1 MKGVML
7 KEALCYLEMRL
18 SVIPVRRDKKPYL
31 ASWKDY
37 QTRLPQEWELQE
49 WWSTWPDANIGVV
62 TGKVSGLVVVDVDGE
77 HGLETAKRLN
87 LPKGPTVKTGKG
99 YHRYFCYPSN
109 GDIRNFQCR
118 AGLNGIDL
126 RANGGYVVAPPSIHK
141 SGKEYQWITPLN
153 GALPHLPE
161 TILASSPE
169 DKQPVA
175 DLFKGSVP
183 EGQRNNALARI
194 AGKLLHEDWGPEEVL
209 QFALAWNRL
218 NKPPLPEKE
227 VKTTVQSIHKTRQ
240 NGVKG
245 SVSQFGSPIV
255 GGKTA
260 KLEVTTLADIY
271 KAPDPSWLVEKLLL
285 DGSVTL
291 LSAYAKDGKTFLTQE
306 IARCVATGEPLFG
319 FLETNQ
325 GSVLF
330 VDSENNWSL
339 LKDRYEKLG
348 VSDSLPINYLSFQSV
363 RLDTASGIEALKG
376 KVEELQPRLVIFDTL
391 TRFHKKKENEAGEM
405 SNVMEALRGLAKPGR
420 TVLPLHHNRKGTDG
434 RPEESPRGSGDILA
448 SVDNLI
454 ILKKDKDCF
463 VLAFQT
469 GRTEGLGRPI
479 RYKIESAESGSIC
492 FSYQGNVL
500 SKEEE
505 LVQNVVKALKDN
517 ELGVEDIRMELSKAE
532 LAVGEKKLR
541 ETLNRHE
548 NREFLVR
555 ITGHNKALYK
565 VNPDWQFGGG
575 I

>member
-1 MKGVML
+1 
-7 KEALCYLEMRL
+7 
-18 SVIPVRRDKKPYL
+18 
-31 ASWKDY
+31 
-37 QTRLPQEWELQE
+37 
-49 WWSTWPDANIGVV
+49 
-62 TGKVSGLVVVDVDGE
+62 
-77 HGLETAKRLN
+77 
-87 LPKGPTVKTGKG
+87 
-99 YHRYFCYPSN
+99 
-109 GDIRNFQCR
+109 
-118 AGLNGIDL
+118 
-126 RANGGYVVAPPSIHK
+126 
-141 SGKEYQWITPLN
+141 
-153 GALPHLPE
+153 
-161 TILASSPE
+161 
-169 DKQPVA
+169 
-175 DLFKGSVP
+175 
-183 EGQRNNALARI
+183 
-194 AGKLLHEDWGPEEVL
+194 LHEDWGPEEVL